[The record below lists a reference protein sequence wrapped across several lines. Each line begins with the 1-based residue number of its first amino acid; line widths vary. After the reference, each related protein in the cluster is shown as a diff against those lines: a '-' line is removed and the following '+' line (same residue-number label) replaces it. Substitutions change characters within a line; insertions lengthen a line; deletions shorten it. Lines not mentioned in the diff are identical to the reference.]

1 MGKDPVRELTQDNM
15 RLGIRIEALKN
26 IIIERDEKILSLQ
39 DRIFKLE
46 AENKKLLREKGQ
58 QGNLLE
64 STLQT
69 INNQREEVLEEN
81 RKWRNGN

>member
-1 MGKDPVRELTQDNM
+1 MGKDPVRELVQENVK
-15 RLGIRIEALKN
+15 LSNRIEVLKN
-26 IIIERDEKILSLQ
+26 MLIERDEKIISLQ
-39 DRIFKLE
+39 DRIFKLT
-46 AENKKLLREKGQ
+46 ADNKRLTREKGQ

-69 INNQREEVLEEN
+69 INSQREEVLEEN